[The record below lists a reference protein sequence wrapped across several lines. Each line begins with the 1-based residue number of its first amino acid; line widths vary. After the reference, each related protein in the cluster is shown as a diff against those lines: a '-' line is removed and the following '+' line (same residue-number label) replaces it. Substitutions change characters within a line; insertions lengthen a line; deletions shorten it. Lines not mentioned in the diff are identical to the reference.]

1 MDIISILIGLI
12 LGASFGGVLAYIFI
26 KKIQH
31 SKEKEIIEK
40 AHIQGENIK
49 KDKIIQAKEKFL
61 ELKEQHEKTI
71 NSRERKIQDKEFQFK
86 QRENN
91 LKKRANELKSRDN
104 ELKSRDNEL
113 IQIEEKLKGQIE
125 GVRKKE
131 EELIDNQKKQIEILE
146 RVSGFNAEQAKEQLM
161 KSLEKEAKSKS
172 MSILKEIKDEA
183 LLNANREAK
192 KILIQ
197 TIQRVAAEQ
206 TIENAVSVFNI
217 ESDDL
222 KGRIIGR
229 EGRNIRAIEA
239 ATGVEI
245 IVDDTPEAIILSCF
259 DPVRREIAR
268 LSLHQLVTDGRI
280 HPARIEEVVS
290 KT

>member
-26 KKIQH
+26 KKIQL

-40 AHIQGENIK
+40 AQIQGKNIK

-104 ELKSRDNEL
+104 EL

-131 EELIDNQKKQIEILE
+131 EELIDNQRKQIEILE

-172 MSILKEIKDEA
+172 MSA
-183 LLNANREAK
+183 
-192 KILIQ
+192 
-197 TIQRVAAEQ
+197 
-206 TIENAVSVFNI
+206 
-217 ESDDL
+217 
-222 KGRIIGR
+222 
-229 EGRNIRAIEA
+229 
-239 ATGVEI
+239 
-245 IVDDTPEAIILSCF
+245 
-259 DPVRREIAR
+259 VRR
-268 LSLHQLVTDGRI
+268 
-280 HPARIEEVVS
+280 
-290 KT
+290 